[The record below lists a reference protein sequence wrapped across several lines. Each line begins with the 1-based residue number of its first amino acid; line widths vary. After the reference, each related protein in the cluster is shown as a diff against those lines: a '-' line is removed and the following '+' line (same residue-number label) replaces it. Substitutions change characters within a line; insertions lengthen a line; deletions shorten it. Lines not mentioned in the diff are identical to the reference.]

1 MPTRSGKGVS
11 SIIPNLLLHRGSA
24 LIVDPKGE
32 NALITAQRRGAG
44 TGGMTGLK
52 QKIILLDP
60 WDIAASKLN
69 LPVGHFNPLD
79 WIKAGDPDAAKML
92 SYSLTPWS

>member
-1 MPTRSGKGVS
+1 
-11 SIIPNLLLHRGSA
+11 
-24 LIVDPKGE
+24 
-32 NALITAQRRGAG
+32 
-44 TGGMTGLK
+44 MTGLK

-79 WIKAGDPDAAKML
+79 WMKRHDSRCTPFSSASVVKGMSVRAKTRGFSRANLM
-92 SYSLTPWS
+92 